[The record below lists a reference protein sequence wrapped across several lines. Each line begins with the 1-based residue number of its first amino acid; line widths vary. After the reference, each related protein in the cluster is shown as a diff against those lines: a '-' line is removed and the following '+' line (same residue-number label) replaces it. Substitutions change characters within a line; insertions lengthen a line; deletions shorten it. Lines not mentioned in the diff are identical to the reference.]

1 MGKPTGFKEFS
12 RKVPADREPMLRIL
26 DWKEFHEHLPEVD
39 LKIQGRPVH
48 GLWRTVL
55 PHR

>member
-39 LKIQGRPVH
+39 LKIQRPVH